1 MRDLRSQLRQAEA
14 DLEGSQAA
22 AGIAGPRDLEA
33 RLERAIGL
41 LTDLPNTLRGL
52 ESAEQNRILSTNV
65 DRVDVKADTLPP
77 KQVHQNDGHTRTR
90 PGYSL
95 AGGTIYLT
103 SLPNIA
109 T

>member
-41 LTDLPNTLRGL
+41 LTDLPNTLHGL

-65 DRVDVKADTLPP
+65 DRECRSRRRESRQPATKTGPP
-77 KQVHQNDGHTRTR
+77 ERWAHPYAT
-90 PGYSL
+90 PL
-95 AGGTIYLT
+95 FIGGRHD
-103 SLPNIA
+103 LPNIA